1 MVMTS
6 ANSGKR
12 YGVVPQ
18 LLHWTTVFLV
28 IIAWTLGMFGD
39 ELPKGNPRAIGLFI
53 HISAGLLILT
63 ALIIRLAW
71 RVAEPPPPPEPNE
84 LGNWL
89 GVFADPAARIA
100 HYALYALLVAV
111 PIAGIMAQFANG
123 DAMPLLGIGEIASP
137 WTRDRAFA
145 HTVKEIHENLA
156 NALVILAIF
165 HATAALLH
173 HIVFGDNTLIR
184 MLPFGKR

>member
-1 MVMTS
+1 MTL
-6 ANSGKR
+6 AKSGKR
-12 YGVVPQ
+12 YGIVPQ

-28 IIAWTLGMFGD
+28 IIAWPLGMFGD
-39 ELPKGNPRAIGLFI
+39 ELPKGNPRATGLFI

-63 ALIIRLAW
+63 ALIVRLIW
-71 RVAEPPPPPEPNE
+71 RVADPPPPPEATE

-89 GVFADPAARIA
+89 GVFADPAARVA
-100 HYALYALLVAV
+100 HYALYALLFAV
-111 PIAGIMAQFANG
+111 PFAGIMAQFANG

>member
-1 MVMTS
+1 MTL

-12 YGVVPQ
+12 YGMVPQ

-39 ELPKGNPRAIGLFI
+39 ELPEGNSRAIGLFI

-71 RVAEPPPPPEPNE
+71 RVADPPPPPEPNE

-111 PIAGIMAQFANG
+111 PVAGITAQFANG
-123 DAMPLLGIGEIASP
+123 DALPLLGIGEIASP
-137 WTRDRAFA
+137 WTRDRAF
-145 HTVKEIHENLA
+145 HTVKEMHENLA

-173 HIVFGDNTLIR
+173 HFVFGDNTLVR